1 MMRCSND
8 DSRKEVLELA
18 MRAGAAFRQLRDFPQ
33 GEVRIRER
41 KVMDRL
47 FQIFMENVAL
57 PVQVD
62 RDAGGAEKLQIPVET
77 TRVQLQLSSQRF
89 SRLWARAKELHEPIQ
104 PGSAICG
111 DRLLLGVGAGAALRG
126 HGVLCAAVDG
136 MAPEKT
142 DKPRAR
148 PAKGQTVMVGMR
160 WREIKMLSQ

>member
-1 MMRCSND
+1 MA
-8 DSRKEVLELA
+8 RKPTPQSDIRFKLVGIGGAGGNAAAQMAGGLAGVEL
-18 MRAGAAFRQLRDFPQ
+18 
-33 GEVRIRER
+33 
-41 KVMDRL
+41 
-47 FQIFMENVAL
+47 VAINTDL
-57 PVQVD
+57 Q
-62 RDAGGAEKLQIPVET
+62 ALSGITGAEKLQIPVET

-111 DRLLLGVGAGAALRG
+111 DRLLLRVGASAALRG